1 MALTLAGCSNNDGH
15 DAETDTPFTT
25 GTSHTTTT
33 APTTDPTTAGTD
45 PTITDG
51 SGTMSTG
58 TEPSTESGASESDTD
73 SIPIC
78 GDGVVEGNEV
88 CDDDNDDNTDDC
100 LDDCTAA
107 SCGDGFLQM
116 GVEECDDGNTSNDD
130 DCLDTC
136 KAASCGDG
144 FLQMDVEAC
153 DDGNVADNDGCL
165 SSCTAAACGDGIV
178 WEGVEA
184 CDDGNRVDDDACN
197 NRCAP
202 ASCGDGVVQMAAG
215 EECDDAN
222 ADNTD
227 ACLDT
232 CKAASCGDGFL
243 QTGVEDCDEGG
254 MNNDNTGPCK
264 TDCTACPCQGN
275 DVMGTTCADL
285 PMYTCGEL
293 ACAGCE
299 FDTSGCGAPTPP
311 NFQGQV
317 GPVFNDGCW
326 IQCEGYLDQPGGDD
340 IPPAWGNDCTGVQF
354 SRVRLVCGA
363 SLNAYRYIT
372 VQKNV
377 FKDGLNA
384 YPEVGLITESKDQNG
399 IPFMTLNQIYAAG
412 NHPHNGISWWGSGD
426 GCGEAK
432 LNTTINNNACTWEAS
447 NCFGQNIA
455 GNRYLWVY
463 VSP

>member
-1 MALTLAGCSNNDGH
+1 MRSTHRITFFRAALSLGVALGTGCAGDDVATS
-15 DAETDTPFTT
+15 ATDTDGGSSTTDASTTSTSTSTSGATTSTTSAGTAGETT
-25 GTSHTTTT
+25 G
-33 APTTDPTTAGTD
+33 PTTG
-45 PTITDG
+45 G
-51 SGTMSTG
+51 GG
-58 TEPSTESGASESDTD
+58 V
-73 SIPIC
+73 C
-78 GDGVVEGNEV
+78 GDGAVDPG
-88 CDDDNDDNTDDC
+88 
-100 LDDCTAA
+100 
-107 SCGDGFLQM
+107 
-116 GVEECDDGNTSNDD
+116 EECDDG
-130 DCLDTC
+130 
-136 KAASCGDG
+136 
-144 FLQMDVEAC
+144 
-153 DDGNVADNDGCL
+153 
-165 SSCTAAACGDGIV
+165 
-178 WEGVEA
+178 
-184 CDDGNRVDDDACN
+184 
-197 NRCAP
+197 
-202 ASCGDGVVQMAAG
+202 
-215 EECDDAN
+215 N

-455 GNRYLWVY
+455 GSRYLWVY
-463 VSP
+463 VAP